1 MGSPSLQRANG
12 VYIGTGAAFDISL
25 DFTPTRV
32 KIYSV
37 TENSESVKTD
47 RMVGVNFLLA
57 DLAAGT
63 VTKVTANGITL
74 GVRNINIGTNADINT
89 SASEYYWVAD
99 E

>member
-1 MGSPSLQRANG
+1 MGSPSLKSANG
-12 VYIGTGAAFDISL
+12 VYVGTGVAFDIAL

-32 KIYSV
+32 KIYSA
-37 TENSESVKTD
+37 TENSMSIKTD

-74 GVRNINIGTNADINT
+74 GVRKITIGTDADINT
-89 SASEYYWVAD
+89 NTSEYYWDAD